1 LARCYGMNLILN
13 AATVTDVGLVRTNN
27 EDCAH
32 AGRRVFAVAD
42 GVGGLPAGELASA
55 IVVRALAELE
65 GETAPPDDP
74 LALLRRSVESANRQI
89 REAAA
94 ANPAHEGMATTVTAL
109 LLAGEQIALVHVGD
123 SRCYRL
129 REGELEQLTRD
140 DTLVQ
145 ELVEHGLLTAAQA
158 RAHPRRSLVTQAVQ
172 GDNDLSP
179 TLLLLNPR
187 PADRFLLC
195 SDGLS
200 DAVTDQGIASV
211 LRTVTD
217 PQECAERLVRLA
229 LTAGAAD
236 NVTVLVADVRRRAGT
251 ADIRR

>member
-1 LARCYGMNLILN
+1 MARCYGMNLILN

-55 IVVRALAELE
+55 IVVRALAELDGDE
-65 GETAPPDDP
+65 PAQADP
-74 LALLRRSVESANRQI
+74 LALLRRAVESANRQI
-89 REAAA
+89 REASA

-109 LLAGEQIALVHVGD
+109 LLAGDQIGLVHVGD

-129 REGELEQLTRD
+129 RDGELAQLTRD
-140 DTLVQ
+140 DTFVQ

-158 RAHPRRSLVTQAVQ
+158 RTHPRRSLVTQAVQ
-172 GDNDLSP
+172 GDDDLLP
-179 TLLLLNPR
+179 TLLLLTPC

-200 DAVTDQGIASV
+200 DAVTDEAIAGV
-211 LRTVTD
+211 LREVTD
-217 PQECAERLVRLA
+217 PQKCAERLVRLA
-229 LTAGAAD
+229 LVAGAAD
-236 NVTVLVADVRRRAGT
+236 NVTVLVADVRCEPS
-251 ADIRR
+251 